1 MHESIPKIENS
12 DNSFNKDKKIIWK
25 LEASG
30 AWGVNINN
38 ESQFPPFVLRAVK
51 VCLILFYRLRFFYF
65 K

>member
-1 MHESIPKIENS
+1 M
-12 DNSFNKDKKIIWK
+12 WK

-51 VCLILFYRLRFFYF
+51 VCLILFYRFRFFLF
-65 K
+65 